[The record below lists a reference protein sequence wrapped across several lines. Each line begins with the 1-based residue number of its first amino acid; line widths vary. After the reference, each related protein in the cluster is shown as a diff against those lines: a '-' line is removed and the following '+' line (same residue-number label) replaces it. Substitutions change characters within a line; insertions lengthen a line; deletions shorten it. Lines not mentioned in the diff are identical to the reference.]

1 MAPWTAVFRSE
12 RCESGQMTRTSR
24 ASGEETTSDAA
35 STRDRCERARIPSE
49 QIAEF
54 CRRHHI
60 RRLSLFGSI
69 LREDF
74 RLDGARPSDV
84 DVLVEFEPGHT
95 PGWEIVTI
103 EEELSDLFGGRRVD
117 LVNPKYLNRRL
128 RDRVLGSAELCY
140 ESPNDQG

>member
-1 MAPWTAVFRSE
+1 MN
-12 RCESGQMTRTSR
+12 RTSR
-24 ASGEETTSDAA
+24 APGAESTSGAA
-35 STRDRCERARIPSE
+35 SARDRCERARIPCE

-74 RLDGARPSDV
+74 RTAGDRPSDV

-95 PGWEIVTI
+95 PGWEIVDI
-103 EEELSDLFGGRRVD
+103 EEELSQLFGGRRVD

-128 RDRVLGSAELCY
+128 RARVLASAELCY
-140 ESPNDQG
+140 EAPDDQG

>member
-1 MAPWTAVFRSE
+1 
-12 RCESGQMTRTSR
+12 MTRTSQ
-24 ASGEETTSDAA
+24 APGAETTSDPA
-35 STRDRCERARIPSE
+35 SRRERCERAGIPIE
-49 QIAEF
+49 QLAEF

-74 RLDGARPSDV
+74 RPAGDRPSDV
-84 DVLVEFEPGHT
+84 DALVEFEPGHT

-103 EEELSDLFGGRRVD
+103 EEELSRLFGGRRVD

-128 RDRVLGSAELCY
+128 RDRVLASAELCY
-140 ESPNDQG
+140 EAPDDQG